1 VKRAVLLLAVFVVLA
16 LAAVVATG
24 WSALDLPAPTSTR
37 STP

>member
-1 VKRAVLLLAVFVVLA
+1 MRTAVVLLAVFVTFA

-24 WSALDLPAPTSTR
+24 WSAIAHTPAPATR